1 MFTTGLVIGD
11 EQANFK
17 LIIGGLATGFLVF
30 ILIVIIIWLLKR
42 NEEREFQRKHK
53 VKLENQLVLTGLK
66 RKPFGI
72 SDTFLSL

>member
-1 MFTTGLVIGD
+1 MLTTGLVIGN
-11 EQANFK
+11 ERANLS

-53 VKLENQLVLTGLK
+53 VELEI
-66 RKPFGI
+66 KPV
-72 SDTFLSL
+72 

>member
-30 ILIVIIIWLLKR
+30 IFIVIIIWLLKR

-53 VKLENQLVLTGLK
+53 VELETQLVLTGSK
-66 RKPFGI
+66 RNLTVKV
-72 SDTFLSL
+72 

>member
-53 VKLENQLVLTGLK
+53 VELEIFEFSPVFTGLK
-66 RKPFGI
+66 PLI
-72 SDTFLSL
+72 SV

>member
-1 MFTTGLVIGD
+1 MFTTGLVIGN
-11 EQANFK
+11 ERANLS

-53 VKLENQLVLTGLK
+53 VELEIRPVSTLKLTH
-66 RKPFGI
+66 FI
-72 SDTFLSL
+72 

>member
-1 MFTTGLVIGD
+1 MFTTGLVIGN
-11 EQANFK
+11 ERANLS

-53 VKLENQLVLTGLK
+53 VELEIKSVSTLKLTH
-66 RKPFGI
+66 FI
-72 SDTFLSL
+72 

>member
-1 MFTTGLVIGD
+1 MFTTGLVIGN
-11 EQANFK
+11 ERANLS

-53 VKLENQLVLTGLK
+53 VELEI
-66 RKPFGI
+66 KPV
-72 SDTFLSL
+72 STFKIDPLYLAC

>member
-1 MFTTGLVIGD
+1 MDTRWKKCYGTVKNILVMFTTGLVIGN
-11 EQANFK
+11 ERANLS

-53 VKLENQLVLTGLK
+53 VELE
-66 RKPFGI
+66 I
-72 SDTFLSL
+72 

>member
-1 MFTTGLVIGD
+1 MFTTGLVIGN
-11 EQANFK
+11 ERANLS

-53 VKLENQLVLTGLK
+53 V
-66 RKPFGI
+66 
-72 SDTFLSL
+72 

>member
-11 EQANFK
+11 EQANLK

>member
-1 MFTTGLVIGD
+1 METRWKKFDGTVKNILVMFTTGLVIGN
-11 EQANFK
+11 ERANLS

-53 VKLENQLVLTGLK
+53 VELE
-66 RKPFGI
+66 I
-72 SDTFLSL
+72 

>member
-1 MFTTGLVIGD
+1 MFTTGLVIGN
-11 EQANFK
+11 ERANLS

-53 VKLENQLVLTGLK
+53 VELEI
-66 RKPFGI
+66 KPVQTWF
-72 SDTFLSL
+72 

>member
-1 MFTTGLVIGD
+1 MFTTGLVIGN
-11 EQANFK
+11 ERANLS

-53 VKLENQLVLTGLK
+53 VELEIKPVSTLKLTH
-66 RKPFGI
+66 FI
-72 SDTFLSL
+72 

>member
-53 VKLENQLVLTGLK
+53 VKLENQLVLTGFN
-66 RKPFGI
+66 RF
-72 SDTFLSL
+72 DTKTIRYF

>member
-1 MFTTGLVIGD
+1 MFTTGLVIGN
-11 EQANFK
+11 ERANLS

-53 VKLENQLVLTGLK
+53 VELEI
-66 RKPFGI
+66 KPI
-72 SDTFLSL
+72 